1 MAELVRKLK
10 TILRPVSILSRETDC
25 NPAAR
30 HIFEIGLRMIG
41 SMIHIDS
48 GELSMWAIPPK
59 FASRA
64 LYHRMYISRASFPKS
79 SSAYSDIERLPGPSG
94 TIVCCS
100 HRLHGRQVKQH
111 PEDRDLNHP

>member
-1 MAELVRKLK
+1 MTELVCKLK
-10 TILRPVSILSRETDC
+10 TVLCPVSILSRQTDC

-30 HIFEIGLRMIG
+30 HVFKIDLRMIG
-41 SMIHIDS
+41 SVIHIDS

-59 FASRA
+59 FTCRG

-94 TIVCCS
+94 AIVTCS
-100 HRLHGRQVKQH
+100 HRLHGRQVKQ
-111 PEDRDLNHP
+111 PEDYALNHP